1 MKEILKGGSEM
12 ETFWGEYQKEIES
25 SFIILEKERVIP
37 RLWEKDY
44 TLWKPSPQEIV
55 NRLGWLNVFQEM
67 QKNVA
72 RLENMT
78 DELIKEGFQEA
89 LLLGMGGSSLAPDL
103 FKKVW
108 GSKKGFLNLHVLDST
123 DPEMVNYYA
132 QSLDPGKTLYIVSTK
147 SGNTLETLSFFKFF
161 YNLVQERL
169 GKETGRHF
177 IAITDPGSPLVQLG
191 ERYGFREVFLNS
203 PDIGGRYSAFSFF
216 GLVPATLIGIDLSLL
231 LEKATLASQKCSP
244 STLLEN
250 NEGAILGTALG
261 VLAQKG
267 RDKLTFFFS
276 SPRWESFGDWL
287 EQLIAESTGKE
298 GKGILPVIDKQ
309 PGKPEVYGK
318 DRLFIYIEGEKND
331 SLDNLLEELKDA
343 EHPVIKI
350 PITDNY
356 DLGEQIFIWEFATA
370 LSGYWLKINPFDQPN
385 VESTKKFTQEMMRKY
400 KEGSWEEEKPIL
412 IEKGFNVF
420 CDFSASSLE
429 EVLKQFLGFVE
440 SSSYISIHAYL
451 PVNPPIEKELILLA
465 SLLRDRTKKA
475 VTFGYGPRFLH
486 STGQLHKGDGGRGL
500 FLQLVSESSLDIP
513 IPEEAGS
520 DVSSFTFGTLKK
532 AQALGDREALKR
544 AGRKVISLFFSG
556 NSEEKIRALREILLH
571 ICKC

>member
-1 MKEILKGGSEM
+1 M
-12 ETFWGEYQKEIES
+12 ETFWGKYQKEIGS
-25 SFIILEKERVIP
+25 SFLTLEKERVIP

-44 TLWKPSPQEIV
+44 TLWKPYPHEIT
-55 NRLGWLNVFQEM
+55 NRLGWLDIFQKM

-72 RLENMT
+72 HLENIT
-78 DELIKEGFQEA
+78 NELRKEGFQEA

-103 FKKVW
+103 FQKVW
-108 GSKKGFLNLHVLDST
+108 GSKKGFLNLHILDST

-132 QSLDPGKTLYIVSTK
+132 QSLDPDKTLYIVSTK

-161 YNLVQERL
+161 YNLAQERL
-169 GKETGRHF
+169 GKETGRRF

-191 ERYGFREVFLNS
+191 ERYGFREVFLNP

-216 GLVPATLIGIDLSLL
+216 GLVPAALLGIDLPLL
-231 LEKATLASQKCSP
+231 LEKAAIASQKCSP
-244 STLLEN
+244 STLLED

-309 PGKPEVYGK
+309 PGKPEVYGE
-318 DRLFIYIEGEKND
+318 DRLFVYIEEGKND
-331 SLDNLLEELKDA
+331 SLNNLLKELKDA
-343 EHPVIKI
+343 GHPVIKI
-350 PITDNY
+350 PIANNY

-400 KEGSWEEEKPIL
+400 KEGSLEEEKPTL
-412 IEKGFNVF
+412 VEKGFNVF
-420 CDFSASSLE
+420 CDFSASSLK
-429 EVLKQFLGFVE
+429 EVLEQFLEFVE
-440 SSSYISIHAYL
+440 PGGYISIHAYL
-451 PVNPPIEKELILLA
+451 PTKPLIEKELISLV

-486 STGQLHKGDGGRGL
+486 STGQLHKGDGGKGL
-500 FLQLVSESSLDIP
+500 FLQLVSEPSIDIP
-513 IPEEAGS
+513 VPEEAGTEAF
-520 DVSSFTFGTLKK
+520 SFTFGTLKK
-532 AQALGDREALKR
+532 AQASGDREALKR
-544 AGRKVISLFFSG
+544 GGRKVISLFFSG
-556 NSEEKIRALREILLH
+556 NSEEKIRTLKETFLDIL
-571 ICKC
+571 